1 MKKTVCVLGEGA
13 WGTAVSTLLA
23 HNGYTVKLWCHDPEV
38 AQTIDTTRF
47 NERYLPG
54 VRLDEL
60 IMPVTN
66 LSEAVGNVNW
76 LFEAIPVQFLR
87 TVLEQVKDVVI
98 AEQKWIVLSK
108 GIEQDTLLLPTQLID
123 EVLEKQ
129 VPKAVVVGPSYA
141 KDLSEKQITA
151 VTLAASDC
159 DLGLPLQ
166 KMLANDYFRPYL
178 SLDLIGAQVGAAI
191 KNVIALAVGMLDGAG
206 YDDNV
211 KAFLFT
217 RGLVEMVTI
226 AQALGGEK
234 ETLYGLSGV
243 GDLVLT
249 AMGKHSKN
257 REVGRRLGAGQTLEK
272 ILDETGYIPE
282 GINTANSVYQLMQQK
297 KLDLPVCSGVYE
309 IIHNKK
315 SIPALL
321 NDLMNRPLQQECET

>member
-1 MKKTVCVLGEGA
+1 MKTVCVLGEGA

-23 HNGYTVKLWCHDPEV
+23 NNGFTVKLWCHDPAV
-38 AQTIDTTRF
+38 AQSIIDTRY
-47 NERYLPG
+47 NEHYLPG
-54 VRLDEL
+54 VQLDEL
-60 IMPVTN
+60 IMPITN
-66 LSEAVGNVNW
+66 LSEAVGTVSVV
-76 LFEAIPVQFLR
+76 FEAIPVKFLR

-98 AEQKWIVLSK
+98 DKQKWVVLSK

-123 EVLEKQ
+123 EVLGKQ

-141 KDLSEKQITA
+141 KDLSEEQITA
-151 VTLAASDC
+151 VTLAATDC
-159 DLGLPLQ
+159 DFGLALQ

-178 SLDLIGAQVGAAI
+178 SLDLIGAQVGGAI

-206 YDDNV
+206 YTDNV
-211 KAFLFT
+211 KAFILT

-226 AQALGGEK
+226 AQALGGSA

-297 KLDLPVCSGVYE
+297 NLDLPVCLGVYE

-321 NDLMNRPLQQECET
+321 NDLMQRPLEQECVI